1 MAADT
6 QPCIESSRERSSVSP
21 EALKLP
27 PRTEV
32 DEGEASVA
40 HPARPADKPE
50 NTRIVKLPRRRNVE
64 REFLPAALEIIDTP
78 PSPVG
83 RAVGLAIIV
92 MATVALAWACLG
104 EIDIITSAPGRVTS
118 QGKTKVIQ
126 PMGTGMV
133 AAINVADGDHV
144 RAGDILIE
152 FDATQAAADRDRYV
166 RDLMQV
172 RLDLARLT
180 GLAAQITAHED
191 GIEPSLVDPPQ
202 DASASDL
209 ILAKAAMKADAAQQA
224 AKLSDLDQQIAAKQS
239 EAGEADATIEKLRA
253 SLPMVEGQEQIRRDL
268 KDKEYGNKLAWYQ
281 ANQQL
286 IEQNHDISVEM
297 QHRQTAKSSEQA
309 LEQQRVATVAEYQVN
324 TFQELSKA
332 RAQASEL
339 EAELTKAEDH
349 LRQSTLRA
357 PINGTVQQL
366 AVHTIGGVVTPAEAL
381 MSIVPDQD
389 KLVVEAL
396 VQNKDVG
403 FVHAGQVARVKIDT
417 FNFTRYGLI
426 DGKVLDVTRDAVASS
441 EPSKGELKRDAV
453 DGNDDKTDDIDSGIS
468 AAPVYVAHISLD
480 ADSITTEEGPTKLEP
495 GMQVIAE
502 IQTGRR
508 RVINYL
514 LSPIAKEVTE
524 SLHER

>member
-1 MAADT
+1 M
-6 QPCIESSRERSSVSP
+6 SP

-32 DEGEASVA
+32 DEGKANVA
-40 HPARPADKPE
+40 HPGRPADKPE

-253 SLPMVEGQEQIRRDL
+253 SLPMVEGQEQIRRD
-268 KDKEYGNKLAWYQ
+268 
-281 ANQQL
+281 
-286 IEQNHDISVEM
+286 
-297 QHRQTAKSSEQA
+297 
-309 LEQQRVATVAEYQVN
+309 
-324 TFQELSKA
+324 
-332 RAQASEL
+332 
-339 EAELTKAEDH
+339 
-349 LRQSTLRA
+349 
-357 PINGTVQQL
+357 
-366 AVHTIGGVVTPAEAL
+366 
-381 MSIVPDQD
+381 
-389 KLVVEAL
+389 
-396 VQNKDVG
+396 
-403 FVHAGQVARVKIDT
+403 
-417 FNFTRYGLI
+417 
-426 DGKVLDVTRDAVASS
+426 
-441 EPSKGELKRDAV
+441 
-453 DGNDDKTDDIDSGIS
+453 
-468 AAPVYVAHISLD
+468 
-480 ADSITTEEGPTKLEP
+480 
-495 GMQVIAE
+495 
-502 IQTGRR
+502 
-508 RVINYL
+508 
-514 LSPIAKEVTE
+514 
-524 SLHER
+524 